1 MNSYLGHL
9 READIKFLADAVR
22 YCTYF
27 SCQCNGCSIVVGI
40 RNLWVKR
47 SSHGLPDD
55 TDLTFTERLNELDE
69 FLFKVTKREKW
80 STSKRWNCGNCV
92 GNRYQY
98 DVGNRQGYL
107 KDHREELDACIIEY
121 SQDALK
127 RFNGVMP
134 VGFSHQEQVKEY
146 KRMMDAIASCP
157 KFDEKRLSSFQT
169 CLLFQTLALTGVL
182 PLQCYEFSEIDNM
195 KGPYTLIR
203 SVYNRDIKDKL
214 KKDTGVRKVRSTV
227 IAEIN
232 SNFIKIKKSLSGK
245 GQHQMA
251 ISGITHEFLEN
262 VLCKISGYLKSSL
275 CPDKASKGQNDHA
288 FTVRLNNV
296 RRLLEE
302 PSREKLHEI
311 VKDVSNIGT
320 CKKWDHHFYDNEMQK
335 VTNLFRVRPTSN
347 GNKSILEVRSSTNS
361 DTLSF
366 CIKFDAKNY
375 SVDYASLLPV
385 FRLMYK
391 K

>member
-47 SSHGLPDD
+47 FSHGVPDD

-98 DVGNRQGYL
+98 DVGNRHGYL

-127 RFNGVMP
+127 RFSGVMP
-134 VGFSHQEQVKEY
+134 VSFNHQEQVQEY
-146 KRMMDAIASCP
+146 KRMMDTIAICP
-157 KFDEKRLSSFQT
+157 KFDINRLSTFQT
-169 CLLFQTLALTGVL
+169 CLLFQTLAITGVL

-195 KGPYTLIR
+195 KGPFTLIR
-203 SVYNRDIKDKL
+203 SVYNSDIQART
-214 KKDTGVRKVRSTV
+214 KKNNGTRKVRPTV
-227 IAEIN
+227 NAE
-232 SNFIKIKKSLSGK
+232 SNKTFIKIKKSLSGK
-245 GQHQMA
+245 GQNQMA
-251 ISGITHEFLEN
+251 ISRITHEFLEN

-275 CPDKASKGQNDHA
+275 CPDKASKGQNEDA
-288 FTVRLNNV
+288 FTARLRNV
-296 RRLLEE
+296 KHLLAE
-302 PSREKLHEI
+302 PCRERLHEI
-311 VKDVSNIGT
+311 VKDVSNVGT
-320 CKKWDHHFYDNEMQK
+320 CKKWDHHFYDNEMKK
-335 VTNLFRVRPTSN
+335 VSNLFRVRPTSN
-347 GNKSILEVRSSTNS
+347 GSRSILEVRSSTNS

-366 CIKFDAKNY
+366 CIKFNAENY
-375 SVDYASLLPV
+375 NVNYASLIPV

-391 K
+391 